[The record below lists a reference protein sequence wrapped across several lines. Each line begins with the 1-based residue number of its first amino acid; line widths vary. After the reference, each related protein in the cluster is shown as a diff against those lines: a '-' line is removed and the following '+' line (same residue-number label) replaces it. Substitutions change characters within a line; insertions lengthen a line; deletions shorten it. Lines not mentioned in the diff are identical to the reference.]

1 MLLAMRIAAIAGAA
15 AGLAAFVFFSP
26 GFRQEEQFI
35 VIWALAPLPLG
46 YLVARRVA
54 HHPISARVA
63 LTGLL
68 LADLCA
74 LWLYGSAV
82 HGQISGKESLSGLM
96 VLYAPL
102 IQFAVLVAFL
112 LAAFI
117 MDRLAVRH
125 QRTAD
130 ASQSALR

>member
-15 AGLAAFVFFSP
+15 AGLAAFGFFSP
-26 GFRQEEQFI
+26 GLRSQDQFI

-46 YLVARRVA
+46 YFVARRVVD
-54 HHPISARVA
+54 HPISTRVA

-74 LWLYGSAV
+74 LWLYGVAV
-82 HGQISGKESLSGLM
+82 RGEISGNESLSGLM
-96 VLYAPL
+96 VLFAPL
-102 IQFAVLVAFL
+102 IQFAVLVVFL

-117 MDRLAVRH
+117 IDRL
-125 QRTAD
+125 
-130 ASQSALR
+130 SANGT